1 MARKRKGGW
10 IARALG
16 ALALI
21 VIAAG
26 GWWWWTMRS
35 WTPPS
40 TSWPV
45 QGVEVGPLDGAPNF
59 TALKAI
65 GAQFAYVDATAGA
78 FGRDPGF
85 TRNMEAAR
93 AAGLQ
98 VGAVHLYD
106 PCQPADKQA
115 ARFVTTVPRD
125 AALLPPA
132 VALDSLADAC
142 PLPTTEAAV
151 QSELTTFI
159 NQVEIHAG
167 KPVILQVSPAFEKRY
182 RIAARID
189 RNLWLVRDRFEPD
202 YAGRPWML
210 WTANSRLVSEAED
223 ATLRWV
229 VVQR

>member
-1 MARKRKGGW
+1 M
-10 IARALG
+10 ARALG

-35 WTPPS
+35 WTPPAAA
-40 TSWPV
+40 WPV
-45 QGVEVGPLDGAPNF
+45 QGVEVGPLDGTPDF

-78 FGRDPGF
+78 FGRDPAF
-85 TRNMEAAR
+85 TRNLEAAR

-223 ATLRWV
+223 APLRWV